1 MNKINLKQEKNKQE
15 KYKWYRSGYFSEYNA
30 IVGYYQVQSVLENAR
45 GNSLLDIACGDG
57 KLTAKFCEKFK
68 RVVGVDASGS
78 HIRRARKNCPK
89 AEFYESLIENFE
101 LKEKFDTVVILDL
114 LEHVINPVAVLKK
127 SASFLKKD
135 GILIVH
141 VPNALAVNRIIAK
154 IMGTLSNE
162 YELSPFD
169 KKIAGHRRSYDM
181 NLLLKDIKK
190 AGLRAVK
197 TGGVF
202 YKMFSSVQFD
212 WFLKNGLW
220 EKGGYGW
227 GRVGGPKKDWKN
239 EFCRACYEFGK
250 TRPNDCNIIYAC
262 IKK

>member
-1 MNKINLKQEKNKQE
+1 MELKKEKNKQE
-15 KYKWYRSGYFSEYNA
+15 KCKWYRGGYFNEYNF
-30 IVGYYQVQSVLENAR
+30 IVGQYQVQSVTENVK

-57 KLTAKFCEKFK
+57 MLTAKFCKKFK

-78 HIRRARKNCPK
+78 HIERAKKNCPE

-101 LKEKFDTVVILDL
+101 LKEKFDAVIMLDL
-114 LEHVINPVAVLKK
+114 LEHVIDPIFVLKK
-127 SASFLKKD
+127 AASFLKKN

-141 VPNALAVNRIIAK
+141 IPNALAVNRIIAK
-154 IMGTLSNE
+154 IMGTLSDE

-169 KKIAGHRRSYDM
+169 KKIAGHRRSYDI
-181 NLLLKDIKK
+181 NLLLRDIKK
-190 AGLRAVK
+190 AGLKTVK

-202 YKMFSSVQFD
+202 YKMLSSVQFD
-212 WFLKNGLW
+212 WLLKNGLW
-220 EKGGYGW
+220 KKGGYGW
-227 GRVGGPKKDWKN
+227 GRVGGKKKDWKY